1 MAAIRAPHRG
11 WATAETARDP
21 VLFINPRSGGG
32 KAARAGLDD
41 RARERGIRTV
51 TLEPGDD
58 LELLVKQEVA
68 RGADALGMAGGDG
81 SLGVVAAIASAH
93 DLPFVCVPAGTRN
106 HFALDLGVVRHDLVG
121 ALDAFTDGLERT
133 VDVGDVNGRLFLNN
147 VSIGVY
153 GDAVQRAEYRDAKL
167 RTLLQT
173 AERVIGPSASAP
185 ATLHVV
191 DDLGHDHPH
200 PAVLLVSNNAYALES
215 ALVLGTRP
223 TLDSGRLGV
232 IALDA
237 RPGPL
242 RPAGRAWTTP
252 SLEVTADD
260 PVAAGIDGE
269 PTRLESPLRF
279 GIRRAA
285 LRVRISS
292 AHPGVSPSGRGRIL
306 SSW

>member
-1 MAAIRAPHRG
+1 MAGIRAPHPG
-11 WATAETARDP
+11 WATADAARDP

-32 KAARAGLDD
+32 KAARASLDD

-51 TLEPGDD
+51 ILGPGDD
-58 LELLVKQEVA
+58 LELLVKEEIA

-81 SLGVVAAIASAH
+81 SLGVVAAVASAH
-93 DLPFVCVPAGTRN
+93 GLPFVCVPAGTRN

-153 GDAVQRAEYRDAKL
+153 GEAVQRADYRDAKL
-167 RTLLQT
+167 RTLLQS
-173 AERVIGPSASAP
+173 AESVLGPSAPAP

-191 DDLGHDHPH
+191 DDLRHDHPN
-200 PAVLLVSNNAYALES
+200 PAVLLVSNNAYAFEPG
-215 ALVLGTRP
+215 LVPGTRP
-223 TLDSGRLGV
+223 RLDTGRLGV

-237 RPGPL
+237 RPDPPL
-242 RPAGRAWTTP
+242 PPGRAWTAP

-269 PTRLESPLRF
+269 PATLEPPLRF

-292 AHPGVSPSGRGRIL
+292 AHPGVSPSGRARIL